1 MARLALS
8 TSCGAENATLPEI
21 VDSFREL
28 GVAAIAL
35 HRPPDATELRALAVQ
50 ARRVPV
56 VALFGDPA
64 SAPPGIPL
72 VVIEGPLVVIEGGPA
87 PADPAARERALEE
100 LCRRLHA
107 IQGPALALRTPR
119 SEDEFPAPMELP
131 LLREALPRVGYWHDV
146 ARGGDEFLDACG
158 GALRGAS
165 FDPLA
170 TAELVGVRDALADRA
185 PAVVALAPGSGSAMV
200 REALAYAR
208 SMFGE

>member
-8 TSCGAENATLPEI
+8 TSCGAKNAPLPEI

-35 HRPPDATELRALAVQ
+35 HRPPDPAELRALAAQ

-64 SAPPGIPL
+64 SAPPGM
-72 VVIEGPLVVIEGGPA
+72 PLVVIEGGPA
-87 PADPAARERALEE
+87 PVESADRERALEE

-107 IQGPALALRTPR
+107 IQDLALALRTPR
-119 SEDEFPAPMELP
+119 SKDAFPSPLELP
-131 LLREALPRVGYWHDV
+131 LLREALPSVGYWHDV
-146 ARGGDEFLDACG
+146 ARGGEEFLEACG

-170 TAELVGVRDALADRA
+170 TAEVAGVRDALADRA
-185 PAVVALAPGSGSAMV
+185 PAVEALPAGSATV

>member
-8 TSCGAENATLPEI
+8 TSCGAENTPLPEI

-35 HRPPDATELRALAVQ
+35 HRPPNATELPALAAQ

-56 VALFGDPA
+56 VALFGDPE
-64 SAPPGIPL
+64 SAPPGM
-72 VVIEGPLVVIEGGPA
+72 PLVVIEGGPA
-87 PADPAARERALEE
+87 PVDPADRERALEE

-119 SEDEFPAPMELP
+119 SEHEFPSPMELP

-146 ARGGDEFLDACG
+146 ARGGEEFLEACG

-185 PAVVALAPGSGSAMV
+185 PAVVALAPGSGIAMV